1 MSCTLQEINSQILA
15 EGNKLA
21 SVIKDDIIN
30 ITLHCSG
37 STNVMTSKDVPSRP
51 WMLTG
56 SALVAAGVI
65 GTMSTDSKWPYVI
78 GALGLVLL
86 GVGFSKRNLNS
97 SSVNGRNDFKVNLDD
112 EKAFIIEKCNKIID
126 SKKAEWDNFMDGI
139 KAEIQTLIKKS
150 SVNEEKKEEF
160 LSLTYYP
167 ETLSLSAL
175 PLIDKFDS
183 IENNYDGINR
193 IMSVKSD
200 FANVLAVNIIQTA
213 NRQVQIFNNIIV

>member
-1 MSCTLQEINSQILA
+1 MSFTVQEINSQILS

-21 SVIKDDIIN
+21 SMIKDDILN
-30 ITLHCSG
+30 ITLHCSKP
-37 STNVMTSKDVPSRP
+37 TNVTTSKDVPSRP
-51 WMLTG
+51 WMLAG

-65 GTMSTDSKWPYVI
+65 GTMSTDSKWPYLI
-78 GALGLVLL
+78 GALGLVSL
-86 GVGFSKRNLNS
+86 GVGFSKRNPNS
-97 SSVNGRNDFKVNLDD
+97 SSVNRYNDLKINLDD

-139 KAEIQTLIKKS
+139 KVEIQSLIKRS

-167 ETLSLSAL
+167 EALSMSTL

-183 IENNYDGINR
+183 ISNNFDGVDR
-193 IMSVKSD
+193 IMSAKSD
-200 FANVLAVNIIQTA
+200 FANELAKNIVQTA
-213 NRQVQIFNNIIV
+213 NRQIQIFNKICV